1 MDVLDN
7 EDGGD
12 GNNGVVNQSPA
23 KKEANSKY

>member
-12 GNNGVVNQSPA
+12 ANKGVVNQPSA